1 MTRRILLGA
10 IAAYNAFLLD
20 ARAQGTSRAPRLKIK
35 EIRAV
40 RVRGTVTKYVRVYT
54 DQGLTGT
61 GEAVDTVGA
70 EFIIN
75 NHLGPALAGRD
86 PLDIEG
92 IYWDLWTW
100 KTPPGGIPPVFM
112 RGMGGPY
119 LAAMSGI
126 DMALWDLA
134 GKALGVPVY
143 RLLGG
148 RVRNKL
154 AVYFHSGHPQHA
166 KDLVQR
172 TGVRGIKTG
181 IDSVTDRDNDTQGW
195 DPGKRFNFSL
205 TNKQIDNIVKHV
217 ASMREALGMDFGL
230 MLECHTRYDTES
242 AIQIAKAVE
251 RYRPMW
257 LEEPVPSDNVE
268 AMLQVRNATRIP
280 IAAGENIYT
289 RFGFRPYLEK
299 QAVSIIQPDMAKCG
313 GLLEGRKIAA
323 LAEVYHV
330 PMAPHGV
337 ASTLGKVAFAHVCA
351 TVPNFLIL
359 EWAHIDS
366 KVHNSLT
373 TAANYKDGFVE
384 LSDAPGI
391 GIEVNADAVRELQE
405 PPGGLPL

>member
-1 MTRRILLGA
+1 MTRRHFLGA
-10 IAAYNAFLLD
+10 MAAYNALLLD
-20 ARAQGTSRAPRLKIK
+20 ARSQGTSRAPRLKIR

-40 RVRGTVTKYVRVYT
+40 RLRGVVTKYVRVYT

-92 IYWDLWTW
+92 IYWDLWSW
-100 KTPPGGIPPVFM
+100 KAAPGGIPPVFM

-154 AVYFHSGHPQHA
+154 AVYFHSGNPQHA
-166 KDLVQR
+166 KDLVKR
-172 TGVRGIKTG
+172 TGVRGLKTT
-181 IDSVTDRDNDTQGW
+181 IDSVTQQDNLAQGW
-195 DPGKRFNFSL
+195 DPGKMANFTL
-205 TNKQIDNIVKHV
+205 TNSQIDNIVKHV

-242 AIQIAKAVE
+242 AIQIARALE
-251 RYRPMW
+251 PYRPMW
-257 LEEPVPSDNVE
+257 LEEPVPSDNPD
-268 AMLQVRNATRIP
+268 AMAKVRQMTRIP

-289 RFGFRPYLEK
+289 RYGFLPFLEK
-299 QAVSIIQPDMAKCG
+299 QALSIIQPDMAKAG
-313 GLLEGRKIAA
+313 GLLEARKIASM
-323 LAEVYHV
+323 AEVYHV
-330 PMAPHGV
+330 PIAPHGV
-337 ASTLGKVAFAHVCA
+337 ASTLGKIAFAHVCA
-351 TVPNFLIL
+351 TVPNFMIL

-373 TAANYKDGFVE
+373 TAATYKDGFVE
-384 LSDAPGI
+384 LSEAPGI
-391 GIEVNADAVRELQE
+391 GIEVHEDAVRQLQE
-405 PPGGLPL
+405 PAGGLAL

>member
-1 MTRRILLGA
+1 
-10 IAAYNAFLLD
+10 
-20 ARAQGTSRAPRLKIK
+20 
-35 EIRAV
+35 
-40 RVRGTVTKYVRVYT
+40 
-54 DQGLTGT
+54 
-61 GEAVDTVGA
+61 
-70 EFIIN
+70 
-75 NHLGPALAGRD
+75 
-86 PLDIEG
+86 
-92 IYWDLWTW
+92 
-100 KTPPGGIPPVFM
+100 
-112 RGMGGPY
+112 
-119 LAAMSGI
+119 
-126 DMALWDLA
+126 MALWDLA